1 MRILVK
7 KREGILMEKQTHIP
21 KASESYIL
29 KKTKIYQI
37 NIYHINVGIEPRNHV
52 KLGSILSSL
61 YVMGLIF

>member
-1 MRILVK
+1 
-7 KREGILMEKQTHIP
+7 MEKQTHIP

-52 KLGSILSSL
+52 KLGSPKFSICYGANFLK
-61 YVMGLIF
+61 